1 MLSLVPFEST
11 GNSIFN
17 YLDNMEKN
25 FFGNLYSHSPNFRT
39 DIVDKGDR
47 FILTADMPGYEKED
61 ISIDVS
67 EDMLTIKAEHNEE
80 NTHEDTDKNHYVRKE
95 RRMGMLCRSFNVANI
110 DTDDISA
117 ELKNGVLELELPKKA
132 PEKPESRKIEIQ

>member
-25 FFGNLYSHSPNFRT
+25 FFGIFYSPHSHFRT
-39 DIVDKGDR
+39 DIEDKGDR
-47 FILTADMPGYEKED
+47 FVLTAELPGYEKDD

-67 EDMLTIKAEHNEE
+67 EDMLTIKAEMHSE
-80 NTHEDTDKNHYVRKE
+80 NTEETENRYIRKE
-95 RRMGMLCRSFNVANI
+95 RREGFLCRSFNVSGI
-110 DTDDISA
+110 DTEDIFA
-117 ELKNGVLELELPKKA
+117 EYKNGILTLEMPKT
-132 PEKPESRKIEIQ
+132 EPESPDVRRIEIQ